1 MPLSFADLTM
11 RQFLAGLKAPQLP
24 PWAIAMAGPL
34 MFGSLDVAAVLT
46 EGVGRME
53 LHNPVGLLAYR
64 IARLL
69 AEGAAVGPLA
79 FDLYAAAKV
88 AVVALCATLAY
99 GACTTTVP
107 RRRLL
112 LAGQLACA
120 LAMDSLVFHLLVAAQ
135 LAMLLPVRTGLKW
148 LGVQYLLGVMADGAL
163 IATAAS
169 GLQHD
174 LRWSMLAYLS
184 LERTLIGPAF
194 YIAGL
199 VLRERKSRVALAAAH
214 AQVLA
219 TQALL
224 GETVR
229 GAERMRIARDL
240 HDTLGHHLTALNLH
254 LDLALRQAGNA
265 APAALGTAH
274 GLGKDLLAQVRGV
287 VTHARQDHA
296 IDLAEALRVLC
307 AGLPALRTEL
317 HIDGE
322 AARHPPHVAHALF
335 CCIQE
340 AVTNTLRHA
349 QATQLTIHLERD
361 AGMTVAR
368 VADNGRGTPGIVEGN
383 GLRGMRERLA
393 DMGGGLHVAAGGPGG
408 LALEMRLPGGA
419 T

>member
-1 MPLSFADLTM
+1 M
-11 RQFLAGLKAPQLP
+11 RQFPAGLKLPQLP

-34 MFGSLDVAAVLT
+34 MFGALDVAAVMT
-46 EGVGRME
+46 EGVGRVE
-53 LHNPVGLLAYR
+53 LHNPIGLFAYR
-64 IARLL
+64 IAGLL
-69 AEGAAVGPLA
+69 AEKGAVAPLA
-79 FDLYAAAKV
+79 FVLYAAAKI
-88 AVVALCATLAY
+88 AVVGLCAALAY
-99 GACTTTVP
+99 GACTTAAP
-107 RRRLL
+107 RRRHLL

-135 LAMLLPVRTGLKW
+135 LAMLLPIRTGLKW
-148 LGVQYLLGVMADGAL
+148 LVAQYLLGVVTDGAL
-163 IATAAS
+163 IATASS
-169 GLQHD
+169 GMQHD

-184 LERTLIGPAF
+184 LERTLIGAAF
-194 YIAGL
+194 YLARL
-199 VLRERKSRVALAAAH
+199 VLRERLSRVALAAAH

-219 TQALL
+219 TQTLL

-254 LDLALRQAGNA
+254 LDLALRQAGGA

-287 VTHARQDHA
+287 VTHARQDRA

-317 HIDGE
+317 NIDDQ
-322 AARHPPHVAHALF
+322 AARHPPHVAHTLF

-349 QATQLTIHLERD
+349 QATRLTIHLETS

-368 VADNGRGTPGIVEGN
+368 VVDNGRGVPEIVEGN
-383 GLRGMRERLA
+383 GLRGMRERLT
-393 DMGGGLHVAAGGPGG
+393 DMGGDLHVAAGAPGG
-408 LALEMRLPGGA
+408 LALEMRLPGSA
-419 T
+419 A